1 MEESSTIVP
10 ALCYSHG
17 GGDGSSHTDNRGY
30 SRMPAAHLEASSAAI
45 LLTHYF
51 SLGLNL
57 VPCADFG
64 PVYFQFIS
72 QWDPLKSKSDHVTV
86 PMYSEKET
94 KSFQCQGGSS
104 WLPPLFLSLLL
115 AHASSKDLGTI
126 ENIL

>member
-1 MEESSTIVP
+1 
-10 ALCYSHG
+10 
-17 GGDGSSHTDNRGY
+17 
-30 SRMPAAHLEASSAAI
+30 MPAAHLETSSAAI
-45 LLTHYF
+45 LLTYYF

-94 KSFQCQGGSS
+94 KSFQCQVDSS
-104 WLPPLFLSLLL
+104 
-115 AHASSKDLGTI
+115 
-126 ENIL
+126 